1 MANTHDYAL
10 ANDTGANFRADL
22 NTLLGE
28 VQASNIGGSA
38 PSQAVTGKLWYD
50 STNAVLKVYNGSAW
64 VAPFSTTG
72 KAIAMAI
79 VSGS

>member
-1 MANTHDYAL
+1 MANTHDYSL
-10 ANDTGANFRADL
+10 ANDTGANFRSDL

-50 STNAVLKVYNGSAW
+50 STNGIIKVYDGSAW
-64 VAPFSTTG
+64 VAISSTG
-72 KAIAMAI
+72 KMIAMSI
-79 VSGS
+79 VFGS

>member
-50 STNAVLKVYNGSAW
+50 STNGVIKSR
-64 VAPFSTTG
+64 
-72 KAIAMAI
+72 
-79 VSGS
+79 

>member
-22 NTLLGE
+22 NVLLGE
-28 VQASNIGGSA
+28 QQASNIGGSA

-50 STNAVLKVYNGSAW
+50 STNGLIKVYDGSAW
-64 VAPFSTTG
+64 VAISSTG
-72 KAIAMAI
+72 KMIAMSI
-79 VSGS
+79 VFGS

>member
-1 MANTHDYAL
+1 MANTHDYSL

-38 PSQAVTGKLWYD
+38 PSQAVTGKLWYVRGLLLFLQLEKLLQWRLF
-50 STNAVLKVYNGSAW
+50 SVLK
-64 VAPFSTTG
+64 
-72 KAIAMAI
+72 
-79 VSGS
+79 